1 MKRLLLGSIVIWLA
15 ACGSGQPD
23 LTTYELPANVE
34 VTFNVLLP
42 ETSPDNEAA
51 VFTMLDD
58 VTGLAFN
65 PQHMAMDRSGDSSYS
80 ITVSVPT
87 GTLVKYRYA
96 RQSGAGMI
104 DEIDASGQPIGFRA
118 FLVDGPGHVAHDL
131 IASWADLPTVRET
144 GQVSGTVSESGS
156 GAPLANIVVTVA
168 GKQARTDDSGHF
180 AIQGLPE
187 GLQNIVVYAEDG
199 THLPFQQGA
208 LVAANS
214 DTPANV
220 QMLPNLMAEVFFI
233 FAPPEDHTAGVPIY
247 IVGNMGLLV
256 NKPNLASLPDGRYG
270 ITLQVPT
277 GVDVR
282 YKYTLGDAFWNPE
295 HDAEGG
301 FLVRQLIVQ
310 AGTTNMTIED
320 TSLAWTSVSTAPIW
334 FQLNA
339 PDPGGTVYIQF
350 KLADWGPV
358 LPMWPLGAGTWAYK
372 LYSPTNF
379 AAPLEYRYCVDASC
393 TILEAA
399 PNLPRSVQGNQS
411 STQIIEDRVDAWQA
425 Q

>member
-1 MKRLLLGSIVIWLA
+1 MKKLLLGLLLIGIT
-15 ACGSGQPD
+15 ACSGQTD

-42 ETSPDNEAA
+42 ETSPANEAA
-51 VFTMLDD
+51 VLTILDD

-80 ITVSVPT
+80 LTVSVPI
-87 GTLVKYRYA
+87 GTLLKYRYA
-96 RQSGAGMI
+96 RQSGTGTI
-104 DEIDASGQPIGFRA
+104 DEIDAGGQPIAFRA

-144 GQVSGTVSESGS
+144 GQVSGMVSESGS
-156 GAPLANIVVTVA
+156 GVPLANIVVTVA
-168 GKQARTDDSGHF
+168 GKQARTDETGQF
-180 AIQGLPE
+180 AVQGLPE

-220 QMLPNLMAEVFFI
+220 QMLPNLVAEVFFI

-247 IVGNMGLLV
+247 IVGNAGPLV
-256 NKPNLASLPDGRYG
+256 NKPTLASLPDGRYG

-301 FLVRQLIVQ
+301 FLVRQLIIP

-334 FQLNA
+334 FQLSA
-339 PDPGGTVYIQF
+339 PDPGGPVYIQF

-358 LPMWPLGAGTWAYK
+358 LPMWPLGAGSWAYK

-379 AAPLEYRYCVDASC
+379 AAPLEYRYCVDAGC
-393 TILEAA
+393 TVLEAS
-399 PNLPRSVQGNQS
+399 PNLPRSVQGNQA
-411 STQIIEDRVDAWQA
+411 STQIIEDRVVAWQG